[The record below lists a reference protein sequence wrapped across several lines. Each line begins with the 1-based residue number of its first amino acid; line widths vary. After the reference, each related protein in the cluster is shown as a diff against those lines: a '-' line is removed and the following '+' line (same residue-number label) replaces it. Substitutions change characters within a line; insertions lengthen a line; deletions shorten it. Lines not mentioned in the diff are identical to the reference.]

1 MIPRYSRP
9 EMSRIWDP
17 ENRYSKWLEVE
28 IAVAEAQA
36 RRGWIPKKA
45 VAVIKGKAKIRVRRI
60 DAIEKKVKH
69 DVIAFLT
76 AVGETVGPESRFLHY
91 GLTSYDVV
99 DTALGLLL
107 KEASDVL
114 IADAKLLL
122 KAIRKQ
128 ARRYKNVPMAGRTH
142 SVHAEVITFG
152 LKLCSW
158 HEETKRNLVRLER
171 ARESVAVGK
180 ISGAVGTYAH
190 LDPAIEKEVCR
201 RLGLSPDPIST
212 QIVQRDRHA
221 DFILALAQFA
231 TSLEK
236 FATEIRHLQRT
247 EVGEV
252 EEPFSKGQK
261 GSSAMPHKKNPIV
274 SENVSGLAR
283 VMRGYALTALENNP
297 LWHERDISNSSVE
310 RIILPDASILM
321 NYLIHRM
328 IYLVENMV
336 VHPDKMRSNLDL
348 TGGLIHSETVMLALA
363 QKGLRREEAY
373 EIVQRHAM
381 KARETGETLLERLLA
396 APEVRKKL
404 SEEEIRRAF
413 DHRHALRWTDTIYRR
428 LFGRKRK

>member
-9 EMSRIWDP
+9 EMSRIWEP

-28 IAVAEAQA
+28 LAVAEAQA

-45 VAVIKGKAKIRVRRI
+45 VAVIRRKAKIRVRRI

-107 KEASDVL
+107 KEASDLL
-114 IADAKLLL
+114 IADTKALLS
-122 KAIRKQ
+122 AIRRQ
-128 ARRYKNVPMAGRTH
+128 ARRYKNTPMAGRTH
-142 SVHAEVITFG
+142 SVHAEPITFG

-158 HEETKRNLVRLER
+158 YEETRRNLERLER

-180 ISGAVGTYAH
+180 ISGAVGTYAN

-201 RLGLSPDPIST
+201 KLGLTPDPIST

-221 DFILALAQFA
+221 DFLLALAQLA

-274 SENVSGLAR
+274 SEQISGLAR
-283 VMRGYALTALENNP
+283 VMRGYALAGLENNP

-321 NYLIHRM
+321 DHLLHRM
-328 IYLVENMV
+328 TYLVENMV
-336 VHPDKMRSNLDL
+336 VHPKKMRENLGL
-348 TGGLIHSETVMLALA
+348 TGGLIHSETVMLALT

-373 EIVQRHAM
+373 KIVQRHAM
-381 KARETGETLLERLLA
+381 EVRKTGETLMERLLA
-396 APEVRKKL
+396 APEVTKKL
-404 SEEEIRRAF
+404 SEEEIRTAF
-413 DHRHALRWTDTIYRR
+413 DYRHALRWTDTIYKR

>member
-1 MIPRYSRP
+1 
-9 EMSRIWDP
+9 MSRIWEQ
-17 ENRYSKWLEVE
+17 ENKYRKWFEVE
-28 IAVAEAQA
+28 LAVAEAQA

-45 VAVIKGKAKIRVRRI
+45 VQTIRRKATINVKRI
-60 DAIEKKVKH
+60 DRIEKKVKH

-76 AVGETVGPESRFLHY
+76 AVGETVGPDSRFLHY

-107 KEASDVL
+107 KESADLL
-114 IADAKLLL
+114 IADTRILLRAL
-122 KAIRKQ
+122 RRQ
-128 ARRYKNVPMAGRTH
+128 ARRYKKTPMAGRTH
-142 SVHAEVITFG
+142 SVHAEPITFG

-171 ARESVAVGK
+171 ARESIAVGK

-201 RLGLSPDPIST
+201 KLGLSPDPIST

-221 DFILALAQFA
+221 DYLLALAQLA

-252 EEPFSKGQK
+252 EEPFTKGQK

-274 SENVSGLAR
+274 SEQISGLAR
-283 VMRGYALTALENNP
+283 VMRGYALTSLENNP

-321 NYLIHRM
+321 DYLLHRM
-328 IYLVENMV
+328 IYLVEDMV
-336 VHPDKMRSNLDL
+336 VHADRMKENLGM
-348 TGGLIHSETVMLALA
+348 TKGLIHSETVMLALA
-363 QKGLRREEAY
+363 RKGLRREEAY

-381 KARETGETLLERLLA
+381 EARRTGETLFERLVA
-396 APEVRKKL
+396 APEVRAKVT
-404 SEEEIRRAF
+404 EEELRECF
-413 DHRHALRWTDTIYRR
+413 DPRHALRWSDVIYRR
-428 LFGRKRK
+428 LFGRKKTR